1 MPKKPSSRAALFAV
15 PTESI
20 ERRIYLIRG
29 LKFMFDRDLA
39 ELYQVPTK
47 VFNQAVKRNK
57 RRFPEDFMFRLT
69 AGEGQILRSQVV
81 TLERGR
87 GRHSKYPPYAFTEQ
101 GVAMLAAVLHSR
113 RAIETSITIVRVFV
127 RLREMLARHRQLS
140 HKMAELERTQKST
153 RLTSPRSTRWSS
165 TSWPPRRYRPAAA
178 SVSSLNSRGDPGVSG
193 PTTPSRLQ

>member
-1 MPKKPSSRAALFAV
+1 MPKKPSSRAPLFAV
-15 PTESI
+15 PAESI

-29 LKFMFDRDLA
+29 LKVMLDRDLA

-57 RRFPEDFMFRLT
+57 RRFPEDFMFRLS

-101 GVAMLAAVLHSR
+101 GVAMLAAVVHSR
-113 RAIETSITIVRVFV
+113 RAIETSIAIVRVFV
-127 RLREMLARHRQLS
+127 RLREMLAQHRQLS
-140 HKMAELERTQKST
+140 HKMAELEQTQNKHAAHIATIYEMVEHLMAPSEV
-153 RLTSPRSTRWSS
+153 
-165 TSWPPRRYRPAAA
+165 PPNRRIGFVTEPDR
-178 SVSSLNSRGDPGVSG
+178 
-193 PTTPSRLQ
+193 